1 MKIGVI
7 SDTHLAGEG
16 TGLPCQVFDVFNNVD
31 LILHCGDLECIGVL
45 DELEKLAPVQGVRG
59 YEDPMEP
66 GDRLSDRTRV
76 IHLHNT
82 ENISI
87 GMVLDIQWPYPPI
100 YTSPDGRSIIL
111 PEEREETKT
120 ILKKKFG
127 YAVDVVL
134 FGDTHEELI
143 IWEHGILWMNP
154 GSPTY
159 PGKNHDSVGLGT
171 VGIINVDGPTIE
183 ACIIDLKTHT
193 GLDRG

>member
-16 TGLPCQVFDVFNNVD
+16 TGLPGQVFDVFNNVD

-87 GMVLDIQWPYPPI
+87 GMVHDIQWPYPPI
-100 YTSPDGRSIIL
+100 YTCLLYTSP
-111 PEEREETKT
+111 
-120 ILKKKFG
+120 
-127 YAVDVVL
+127 
-134 FGDTHEELI
+134 
-143 IWEHGILWMNP
+143 
-154 GSPTY
+154 SPR
-159 PGKNHDSVGLGT
+159 D
-171 VGIINVDGPTIE
+171 
-183 ACIIDLKTHT
+183 
-193 GLDRG
+193 